1 MPQFFNQAQ
10 LSYNGSVINS
20 NIAAGELVETLS
32 VTKTAV
38 ADSYSR
44 SDNVTYVVSIVNSGT
59 AAFSSV
65 TVTDDLGGYIY
76 GGETLYP
83 LSYTEGSLRVYVNGV
98 LTAVPGVS
106 AGPPL
111 SVTGINVPAGGNVI
125 IVYEAAVTGFAP
137 LEAGSEIVNTVTVS
151 GGGISVPITAS
162 ETVSADVSPVLTV
175 TKTIE
180 PAAVTENGTVTYS
193 FLIQNTGNTATVAT
207 DDVTLSDTFDPILE
221 NITVAYDGEVLTEG
235 VDYTYD
241 ELTGAF
247 STVPGRLEVPA
258 ATFVRD
264 DNTGAWIITP
274 GVGILTVSGTI

>member
-83 LSYTEGSLRVYVNGV
+83 LTYTEGSLRVLSKLGSKSTTS
-98 LTAVPGVS
+98 LSMS
-106 AGPPL
+106 ASISSAIFAIL
-111 SVTGINVPAGGNVI
+111 ASV
-125 IVYEAAVTGFAP
+125 
-137 LEAGSEIVNTVTVS
+137 
-151 GGGISVPITAS
+151 
-162 ETVSADVSPVLTV
+162 
-175 TKTIE
+175 
-180 PAAVTENGTVTYS
+180 
-193 FLIQNTGNTATVAT
+193 
-207 DDVTLSDTFDPILE
+207 
-221 NITVAYDGEVLTEG
+221 
-235 VDYTYD
+235 
-241 ELTGAF
+241 
-247 STVPGRLEVPA
+247 
-258 ATFVRD
+258 
-264 DNTGAWIITP
+264 
-274 GVGILTVSGTI
+274 